1 MSVIIL
7 TTGVPGCGKTY
18 VRAARFLVDDFL
30 INSHGVHISNFPLNR
45 EEIAREVSAR
55 MKRRSF
61 WYKLRHK
68 VSEED
73 LIKRMQIIP
82 DDVLQS
88 WKREES
94 GPWDYFSG
102 VNLKYA
108 HIALDEV
115 HNFVSEHSSEDYIKR
130 WDEFLGEVRHR
141 GCTFEALTQD
151 IHQVPKELQGR
162 AAIRLELVN
171 AEDFRDPFFG
181 IRMGDWYELKAAFT
195 GDFHKTVFEVEYRRS
210 LGRWKKNHSRRFL
223 LVPEYFKF
231 YNSFNASLS
240 EKADGVTDEG
250 RAVEYEYQRRS
261 KFGLLL
267 WFLGRNFLTLFLR
280 IVIAVLVIWLCFFG
294 GLTTLINGF
303 IDGMLVAGKSNSG
316 SSKSVSAAKSVSPQ
330 NKLDQSVITKHQG
343 SASGQMSGQGSDET
357 VPVLVDPD
365 YDKFLFKP
373 AMFFDNC
380 CWLRNGLK
388 IKVGYKFKVGIYED
402 REVKEINA
410 ADRYFVLD
418 DGVECHMY

>member
-61 WYKLRHK
+61 FYKLRHK
-68 VSEED
+68 VSEADIFNRLE
-73 LIKRMQIIP
+73 IIP

-94 GPWDYFSG
+94 GPWEYFAG
-102 VNLKYA
+102 RNLKYA

-115 HNFVSEHSSEDYIKR
+115 HNFVSEHSSEAFIKR

-171 AEDFRDPFFG
+171 AEDFRDPFFK

-195 GDFHKTVFEVEYRRS
+195 GDFHKTVFEVE
-210 LGRWKKNHSRRFL
+210 
-223 LVPEYFKF
+223 
-231 YNSFNASLS
+231 
-240 EKADGVTDEG
+240 
-250 RAVEYEYQRRS
+250 
-261 KFGLLL
+261 
-267 WFLGRNFLTLFLR
+267 
-280 IVIAVLVIWLCFFG
+280 
-294 GLTTLINGF
+294 
-303 IDGMLVAGKSNSG
+303 
-316 SSKSVSAAKSVSPQ
+316 
-330 NKLDQSVITKHQG
+330 
-343 SASGQMSGQGSDET
+343 
-357 VPVLVDPD
+357 
-365 YDKFLFKP
+365 
-373 AMFFDNC
+373 
-380 CWLRNGLK
+380 
-388 IKVGYKFKVGIYED
+388 
-402 REVKEINA
+402 
-410 ADRYFVLD
+410 
-418 DGVECHMY
+418 